1 VQVLYVTA
9 TDGDLKG
16 FNVRFASGACGYVIF
31 DLSVTNSALN
41 GFNVGFASDDY
52 GYFVPY
58 RKGSSGEVARVEL
71 PTLSQVRMLDLTA
84 TDSDLKHFL
93 WRLRAGRL
101 RLRRAVHSRR
111 DV

>member
-1 VQVLYVTA
+1 MTA

-58 RKGSSGEVARVEL
+58 RKAQPIRV
-71 PTLSQVRMLDLTA
+71 LDLTGP
-84 TDSDLKHFL
+84 H
-93 WRLRAGRL
+93 
-101 RLRRAVHSRR
+101 RR
-111 DV
+111 